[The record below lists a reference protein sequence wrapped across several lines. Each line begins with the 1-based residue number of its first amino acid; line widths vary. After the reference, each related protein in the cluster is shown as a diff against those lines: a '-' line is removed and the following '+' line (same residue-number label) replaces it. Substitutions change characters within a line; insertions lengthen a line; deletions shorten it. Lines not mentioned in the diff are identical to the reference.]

1 MPQFESVNF
10 PPPSLDLRSPPRC
23 PACRCPLQRPQPG
36 IDRLDDIRHH
46 QSSHRPLHRESHAA
60 LEKGLCLVIKGSGF
74 GEVARYV
81 DVDKLSTAARP
92 RLSQP
97 DFRFRLPGS
106 FFSEPDHSCRP
117 AAKWQGRDPAPHVR
131 RRRNGGK
138 VDAKRLLYQWTAPRP
153 FASPGLQC
161 SPMLAFLFYSAPNA
175 FSPGRYAGFDG
186 FVLA

>member
-10 PPPSLDLRSPPRC
+10 PPPSLDLRSPPPC

-60 LEKGLCLVIKGSGF
+60 LEKGLCLVIKGSVF
-74 GEVARYV
+74 GEVAQYV

-97 DFRFRLPGS
+97 DFRFRLPGL
-106 FFSEPDHSCRP
+106 FFPSPIT
-117 AAKWQGRDPAPHVR
+117 AAALPQNGRDAIR
-131 RRRNGGK
+131 RRTSEDG
-138 VDAKRLLYQWTAPRP
+138 A
-153 FASPGLQC
+153 
-161 SPMLAFLFYSAPNA
+161 M
-175 FSPGRYAGFDG
+175 AGSRC
-186 FVLA
+186 